1 MRALTIHPIW
11 LHMITR
17 PAARGF
23 SPKRVENRT
32 DRNGNA
38 GQPCHHRGPLL
49 LHASAKQARRE
60 YDDVLRQLVDEG
72 MFPADERPELKCGG
86 IVAYTTVL
94 GHLRPDGTAGTVD
107 GELTAA
113 RVRKRF
119 DLRWWRGDHA
129 LLLGDV
135 EGLPFVGCKGALNT
149 WRVQPEILAQL
160 ERQLGRTFPAAA

>member
-1 MRALTIHPIW
+1 MKALTIHPIW

-60 YDDVLRQLVDEG
+60 YDDVLRFRLR
-72 MFPADERPELKCGG
+72 FAILPP
-86 IVAYTTVL
+86 IVAPI
-94 GHLRPDGTAGTVD
+94 RAG
-107 GELTAA
+107 
-113 RVRKRF
+113 
-119 DLRWWRGDHA
+119 RW
-129 LLLGDV
+129 
-135 EGLPFVGCKGALNT
+135 
-149 WRVQPEILAQL
+149 
-160 ERQLGRTFPAAA
+160 LGRPRR